1 MTCARFRSTGLVLG
15 AALLELMAI
24 FDVRKTYGIKPG
36 NLGNI
41 VTKGG
46 GGNLALWLIF
56 FNTLILSTILVIPLI
71 QSLRRQEVPSER
83 LIKEEK
89 RFHTTDELK
98 EILEEIDI

>member
-1 MTCARFRSTGLVLG
+1 MTCARFRFTGLVLG

-56 FNTLILSTILVIPLI
+56 FNTLILSTIRSID
-71 QSLRRQEVPSER
+71 VPITNSNLGNR
-83 LIKEEK
+83 GYKFFVTVSDSNFSY
-89 RFHTTDELK
+89 RGSFR
-98 EILEEIDI
+98 